1 MSGRNDRILTV
12 LAVFGLLLAPVA
24 AAAESFESVPQS
36 FKATD
41 FVPQKM
47 MSGEGFTMG
56 PNAENDGYIN
66 TYALTTDWG
75 EIEAIGDFRLRVRLQ
90 EITALKTLDEMS
102 RAGEFGEGLKNGVL
116 SPVEGAYSLVTSPI
130 ETTSGAVK
138 GVGRWFGNIADSITS
153 DDPNQ
158 EGALSA
164 AAGWAGTKRAYAIE
178 LGVDPYTDWEPLQD
192 ALVSVARAA
201 FAGGMTG
208 SLGVGIAT
216 QDTVL
221 QYPVLA
227 LSLTDDMNKVLTDNP
242 PAKLTEMHEK
252 DLLEMGIDEAVV
264 TAFLRNYNYSP
275 LEKLLFVEALKAMPE
290 AEGRELLV
298 AEGGTAPDKA
308 VARYLQ
314 QRAQMMSNFHNKV
327 AATHLVQFGEQ
338 VIQKTNE
345 GRLVG
350 VFPIDYLL
358 WTSEAAGIAQEMK
371 AGMAADPELKTAELW
386 FEGRVSQP
394 ARAGL
399 EAQGWTV
406 KESAGLLLVEAEQQ
420 Q

>member
-1 MSGRNDRILTV
+1 MSGRNGRIFTV
-12 LAVFGLLLAPVA
+12 LAVLGLVMAPPPA
-24 AAAESFESVPQS
+24 GAESFESVPQS

-90 EITALKTLDEMS
+90 EITALKALDEMS
-102 RAGEFGEGLKNGVL
+102 RAGQFGEGLKNGVL
-116 SPVEGAYSLVTSPI
+116 SPIEGAYNVVTSPI

-138 GVGRWFGNIADSITS
+138 GVGRWFGNIASSITS

-164 AAGWAGTKRAYAIE
+164 AAGWAGTKRAYAVE
-178 LGVDPYTDWEPLQD
+178 LSVDPYTDWEPLQE

-242 PAKLTEMHEK
+242 PAQLTEMHEK

-275 LEKLLFVEALKAMPE
+275 LEKLLLVEALKAMPE

-298 AEGGTAPDKA
+298 AEAGSAPDKA

-327 AATHLVQFGEQ
+327 AATHIVQFGEQ
-338 VIQKTNE
+338 AIQKTNE

-371 AGMAADPELKTAELW
+371 DGMAADPALKTAELW
-386 FEGRVSQP
+386 FEGRVSQQ